1 MDSLKENKPTSPE
14 PLIVKKNYRSP
25 PLLRLSVLIRE
36 FILVQIFKEHTK
48 NISLGKT
55 ISTFLLALV

>member
-25 PLLRLSVLIRE
+25 RLSVLIRE